1 MGFIDAV
8 GLLGPT
14 GMEDIRLAAQAFF
27 GPPPERRAEF
37 DALFRVHFFGEILAA
52 PAAGEEGDEVE
63 AFDADRGG
71 AEVLESDDVHPAGG
85 GAAGEEALS
94 VRRFEERAASEVLRR
109 FRRQAPKRLPRRRSS
124 RFAPARQGTWDMR
137 RSLREWARTGGE
149 ALALPRRHRKPRLRR
164 ILFLI
169 DISGSMKEST
179 QGALR
184 FAHALTGVADRVE
197 TFTLGTRLTRI
208 SAALRLRNPRHA
220 LDAASSMVADWDGGT
235 RIGDALQAF
244 LAVPRFAGFARGAAV
259 VVLSDGLERDD
270 PAGLVDAVRRLARLA
285 WRIDWLTP
293 LAGEAGFAPRTQ
305 ALAAILPDI
314 DALGD
319 GSSPEAVCGHVLGI
333 AGQP

>member
-1 MGFIDAV
+1 M
-8 GLLGPT
+8 
-14 GMEDIRLAAQAFF
+14 
-27 GPPPERRAEF
+27 
-37 DALFRVHFFGEILAA
+37 
-52 PAAGEEGDEVE
+52 
-63 AFDADRGG
+63 
-71 AEVLESDDVHPAGG
+71 ESDDVHPAGG
-85 GAAGEEALS
+85 GAASKEALS

-208 SAALRLRNPRHA
+208 STALRLRNPRHA

-270 PAGLVDAVRRLARLA
+270 PAGLVDAVRRLALLA